1 MPASEKIITQLTFF
15 DNLDIQEAVTQIQ
28 LLSKANEFSY
38 VITPNIDHLARLC
51 GKSKDSEL
59 VLTYHQAALS
69 LCDSRILEKMLGLVG
84 KKPKAVIPGSDLTY
98 HLFELVLNKNDHVLV
113 VGGSDSDIDSLRKK
127 YSHLN
132 ISHINPSMGF
142 INKPEEVEAL
152 VKEVEGLAAHYVFLA
167 VGSPRQEILAA
178 KIRQS
183 SAIGVGLCIGA
194 SINFLVGK
202 EVRAPIWMQKL
213 HIEWLYR
220 MLQDPKRLVRRYVMN
235 AVWLPKIYWRLK

>member
-1 MPASEKIITQLTFF
+1 
-15 DNLDIQEAVTQIQ
+15 
-28 LLSKANEFSY
+28 
-38 VITPNIDHLARLC
+38 
-51 GKSKDSEL
+51 
-59 VLTYHQAALS
+59 
-69 LCDSRILEKMLGLVG
+69 
-84 KKPKAVIPGSDLTY
+84 
-98 HLFELVLNKNDHVLV
+98 
-113 VGGSDSDIDSLRKK
+113 
-127 YSHLN
+127 
-132 ISHINPSMGF
+132 MGF